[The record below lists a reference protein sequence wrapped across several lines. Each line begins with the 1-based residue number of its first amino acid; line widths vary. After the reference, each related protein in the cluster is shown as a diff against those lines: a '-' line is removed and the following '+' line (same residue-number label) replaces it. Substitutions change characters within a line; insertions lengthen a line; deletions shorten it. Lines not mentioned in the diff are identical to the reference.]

1 MNTADTMNACKF
13 VYNGTANITVVEA
26 ENLKPTDYSTR
37 IFQNSGFLLSP
48 YVNID
53 VDDAPVGRTVTKQ
66 RNQNPVF
73 NEEFQTKID
82 SGKVLNLTVFHDSA
96 LPPDEFVANCTVQLD
111 RNELKMGPND
121 LFIDLEPNGRLH
133 IIVELDGTF
142 SEGKCHINLS

>member
-1 MNTADTMNACKF
+1 MNIGDTMNTSKF
-13 VYNGTANITVVEA
+13 FFNGTVNIKVVEA
-26 ENLKPTDYSTR
+26 ENLKATDYSTR

-53 VDDAPVGRTVTKQ
+53 VDDAPVGRTITKQ

-73 NEEFQTKID
+73 NEEFHVEID

-96 LPPDEFVANCTVQLD
+96 LPPDEFVANCTVHLD
-111 RNELKMGPND
+111 RNELKIGTND

-133 IIVELDGTF
+133 IIVELDGIF
-142 SEGKCHINLS
+142 SEGKFHVI